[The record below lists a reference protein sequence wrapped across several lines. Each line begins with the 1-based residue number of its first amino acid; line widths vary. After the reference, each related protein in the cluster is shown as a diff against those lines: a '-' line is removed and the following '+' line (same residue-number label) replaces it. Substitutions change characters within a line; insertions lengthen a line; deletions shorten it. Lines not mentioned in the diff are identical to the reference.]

1 MLVVFVSGP
10 QQELVDDFLSLGLCK
25 TESWWSQQDS
35 FNASFDAALTSTNSL
50 DTSFVLRE
58 GEGKQDIS
66 FDFRL
71 EVSGPSKLFL
81 TVHHNLLRSSVD
93 LRKEMAVV

>member
-10 QQELVDDFLSLGLCK
+10 QQEVIDDVFRSGLFK
-25 TESWWSQQDS
+25 SETLWSQQDS

-93 LRKEMAVV
+93 LHKETAVV